1 MATRNYNKKR
11 IQRRSLPYYS
21 PTSEAFAVDPVQQE
35 ELRPRRRPLPRR
47 AKIVRYKL
55 VNEGKKISLLAM
67 LTVIFIFSGLLSV
80 ASFFTLISE
89 KQSEISTLSNMHKKL
104 QEANLITQAQ
114 IAQGYDLKEIEQ
126 IAKTRLG
133 MDRPKPHQITYISVP
148 KQDYVVMK
156 SK

>member
-1 MATRNYNKKR
+1 MATRNYNKKGV
-11 IQRRSLPYYS
+11 QRRSLPYYS
-21 PTSEAFAVDPVQQE
+21 RTSEAFAVDPVQPE

-67 LTVIFIFSGLLSV
+67 LTVILIFSGLLSV
-80 ASFFTLISE
+80 ASFFTMISE
-89 KQSEISTLSNMHKKL
+89 KQSEISGLSNLHKKL

-114 IAQGYDLKEIEQ
+114 IAQGCDLKEIEQ
-126 IAKTRLG
+126 IAIGRLG
-133 MDRPKPHQITYISVP
+133 MDRPKPHQIAYITVP